1 MALRKGV
8 YFHKVRGRLSLL
20 GRKVYEP
27 LHSFRNINLYTNEVT
42 YPAYY
47 TSILKMEG
55 AYTSETS
62 AALLHIQ
69 PMRTLTN
76 LLYIKGYNTEDLNY

>member
-1 MALRKGV
+1 MALKRGV
-8 YFHKVRGRLSLL
+8 YFQNFAARCPYWAGGVMN
-20 GRKVYEP
+20 P
-27 LHSFRNINLYTNEVT
+27 PHSYTHTSLYTNEVT

-47 TSILKMEG
+47 TSILNMEG

-62 AALLHIQ
+62 TALLRIQ

-76 LLYIKGYNTEDLNY
+76 